1 MFCKLIQL
9 IEINIRKKLTGNIAE
24 WQPFSFFFLKTCKN
38 NINQPQRI
46 VISNFF
52 PDELA

>member
-9 IEINIRKKLTGNIAE
+9 IEINIRKKLTGNITKR
-24 WQPFSFFFLKTCKN
+24 QPFPFFFLKACKN
-38 NINQPQRI
+38 DIDQPQRI
-46 VISNFF
+46 IISNFF